1 MRMRSLAGIAALAAV
16 AATSAACSSSPQSP
30 PPAPGALTPG
40 TAEITIDGRDA
51 GTTHSVSCSP
61 AGFLTTITT
70 GDDTSGMSVMVSN
83 RDELTAESISF
94 RNVGG
99 FTGSYN
105 AGLDKPSATVSM
117 TGRTYDIAGTA
128 QGFRTDNASF
138 NAQSRFTVKV
148 AC

>member
-1 MRMRSLAGIAALAAV
+1 MRLRSLASIAALAAA
-16 AATSAACSSSPQSP
+16 AATSAACSSGPQTAAP
-30 PPAPGALTPG
+30 PPGSLAPG
-40 TAEITIDGRDA
+40 TAEVTIDGRDA
-51 GTTHSVSCSP
+51 GTTHAVSCSP

-70 GDDTSGMSVMVSN
+70 GDNSSGVSAMVSN
-83 RDELTAESISF
+83 EDELKAESVSF

-105 AGLDKPSATVSM
+105 AGLGEPGATVSM
-117 TGRTYDIAGTA
+117 TGRTYDISGTA

-138 NAQSRFTVKV
+138 AATSRFTVKV

>member
-1 MRMRSLAGIAALAAV
+1 MRPLAGIAALTAV
-16 AATSAACSSSPQSP
+16 AAMSAACSSSPQPAAP
-30 PPAPGALTPG
+30 PGTLSPG
-40 TAEITIDGRDA
+40 TAQITIDGRDV
-51 GTTHSVSCSP
+51 GITHAVSCSP

-70 GDDTSGMSVMVSN
+70 GDDASGISAMVSN
-83 RDELTAESISF
+83 EDELTAESVSF

-105 AGLDKPSATVSM
+105 AGLGEPTATVRM
-117 TGRTYDIAGTA
+117 TGRTYDISGTA

-138 NAQSRFTVKV
+138 SAQSRFTVKV

>member
-16 AATSAACSSSPQSP
+16 TASAAACSSSPQ
-30 PPAPGALTPG
+30 PAALPGTLSPG
-40 TAEITIDGRDA
+40 TAQITIDGRDA
-51 GTTHSVSCSP
+51 GTTHAVSCSP
-61 AGFLTTITT
+61 AGFLTTIKT
-70 GDDTSGMSVMVSN
+70 GDDTSGISVMVSN
-83 RDELTAESISF
+83 QDALTAEAVSF

-105 AGLDKPSATVSM
+105 AGLGQPDATVSM
-117 TGRTYDIAGTA
+117 TGRTYDISGTA

-138 NAQSRFTVKV
+138 SAQSRFTVKV